1 MRFFAISSKFE
12 TAFFSKTS
20 KCWRGDYRQSLPLNP
35 QGAVIFQDDGVTFVH
50 SHEPVASVN
59 RQHREPHTEIRRQ
72 DPVPTETFDFVVV
85 GAGVEEAVHKVKDVL
100 IMGTIYKSIH
110 YLYD

>member
-20 KCWRGDYRQSLPLNP
+20 KCWRGDYRQALLLDP
-35 QGAVIFQDDGVTFVH
+35 QGAVIFQDDGVALVH
-50 SHEPVASVN
+50 GHEPVARVN

-72 DPVPTETFDFVVV
+72 NPVAAKTPDLIVIR
-85 GAGVEEAVHKVKDVL
+85 AGVKEFL
-100 IMGTIYKSIH
+100 QY
-110 YLYD
+110 